1 MAFNNSSVSNPEA
14 DVMLKWISK
23 TRRLAA
29 LMLALGLLVGCS
41 REVLY
46 NKLDEQQANEV
57 VAALLNNG
65 IDADKRPADRGDGW
79 QVVLDRH
86 DMPAAVA
93 VLRDAGLPHQSTDN
107 ISQMF
112 KKDGFVS
119 SPLEDKQRFIY
130 AREQQ
135 LGHTLRQFDGVVDAY
150 VYLSIPDKSPI
161 DDKPPSGSASVV
173 IIARPNAGIES
184 RAPDIKAAV
193 MNGTEGLTD
202 PSRVT
207 VQFFQRTPTEVS
219 PSAVGSGVLAD
230 GLRGDLASLVLISFA
245 VLVLLLAGVL
255 LWRNRGALLGDRPR
269 SLTRSSVP
277 RER

>member
-1 MAFNNSSVSNPEA
+1 MRKFSTF
-14 DVMLKWISK
+14 W
-23 TRRLAA
+23 RGAA
-29 LMLALGLLVGCS
+29 LVLALGLLAGCS

-65 IDADKRPADRGDGW
+65 IDADKRAADRGDGW
-79 QVVLDRH
+79 QVVLDRR

-93 VLRDAGLPHQSTDN
+93 VLRDQGLPHQSIDN
-107 ISQMF
+107 IGQVF

-135 LGHTLRQFDGVVDAY
+135 LDHTLRQFDGVVDAY
-150 VYLSIPDKSPI
+150 VYLSIPDKNPI
-161 DDKPPSGSASVV
+161 DDKPVSGSASVV
-173 IIARPNAGIES
+173 IITRPNAGIEG

-202 PSRVT
+202 ASRVT
-207 VQFFQRTPTEVS
+207 VQFFQRA
-219 PSAVGSGVLAD
+219 PSELPQAASSSGL
-230 GLRGDLASLVLISFA
+230 LRSDVASLAMVGLA
-245 VLVLLLAGVL
+245 VLVLLLAGLL
-255 LWRNRGALLGDRPR
+255 LWRNRGALLGGRARP
-269 SLTRSSVP
+269 LVRSSMP
-277 RER
+277 HER

>member
-1 MAFNNSSVSNPEA
+1 
-14 DVMLKWISK
+14 MLK
-23 TRRLAA
+23 RRVDKVWRIAA

-65 IDADKRPADRGDGW
+65 IDADKRAVDRGDGW

-150 VYLSIPDKSPI
+150 VYLSIPDKSPL
-161 DDKPPSGSASVV
+161 DDKPASGSASVV
-173 IIARPNAGIES
+173 IIARPNAGIEG

-193 MNGTEGLTD
+193 MNGTDGLTD

-207 VQFFQRTPTEVS
+207 VQFFQRAPTELP
-219 PSAVGSGVLAD
+219 PSAASTGV
-230 GLRGDLASLVLISFA
+230 LRGDMTSFA
-245 VLVLLLAGVL
+245 LIGFAILVLLLACAL
-255 LWRNRGALLGDRPR
+255 LWRNRGALLGNRPR
-269 SLTRSSVP
+269 SLVRSSVP
-277 RER
+277 HER

>member
-1 MAFNNSSVSNPEA
+1 MPKRTIHTYWRMAV
-14 DVMLKWISK
+14 
-23 TRRLAA
+23 

-65 IDADKRPADRGDGW
+65 INADKRQAERGDGW
-79 QVVLDRH
+79 QVVLDRR

-93 VLRDAGLPHQSTDN
+93 VLRDQGLPHQSIDN
-107 ISQMF
+107 ISQIF

-119 SPLEDKQRFIY
+119 SPQEDKQRFIY

-150 VYLSIPDKSPI
+150 VYLSLPDKNPI

-173 IIARPNAGIES
+173 IITRPNAGIES

-207 VQFFQRTPTEVS
+207 VQFFQRTPTELPTGAVS
-219 PSAVGSGVLAD
+219 SGFVRSDVMSLAMM
-230 GLRGDLASLVLISFA
+230 GAA
-245 VLVLLLAGVL
+245 VLVLLLAIVL
-255 LWRNRGALLGDRPR
+255 LWRNRGALLSGRARP
-269 SLTRSSVP
+269 LVRSSVSH
-277 RER
+277 ER

>member
-1 MAFNNSSVSNPEA
+1 MPMPMIHRVWRVAV
-14 DVMLKWISK
+14 
-23 TRRLAA
+23 

-65 IDADKRPADRGDGW
+65 IDADKRAAERGDGW
-79 QVVLDRH
+79 QVVLDRR

-93 VLRDAGLPHQSTDN
+93 VLRDEGLPHQSIDN
-107 ISQMF
+107 ISQVF

-119 SPLEDKQRFIY
+119 SPQEDKQRFIY

-135 LGHTLRQFDGVVDAY
+135 LNHTLRQFDGVVDAY

-173 IIARPNAGIES
+173 IITRPNAGIES

-193 MNGTEGLTD
+193 MNGTDGLTD

-207 VQFFQRTPTEVS
+207 VQFFQRTPTGV
-219 PSAVGSGVLAD
+219 PASAVTSNGYLRSDVTSLAMV
-230 GLRGDLASLVLISFA
+230 GCA

-255 LWRNRGALLGDRPR
+255 LWRNRGALMGGRPR
-269 SLTRSSVP
+269 SLSRSGVSH
-277 RER
+277 ER

>member
-1 MAFNNSSVSNPEA
+1 MRKRSIGK
-14 DVMLKWISK
+14 LC
-23 TRRLAA
+23 RLAV
-29 LMLALGLLVGCS
+29 LAMMLGLLAGCS

-46 NKLDEQQANEV
+46 TKLDEQQANEV

-65 IDADKRPADRGDGW
+65 IDADKRPAERGEGW

-86 DMPAAVA
+86 DMPAAMA
-93 VLRDAGLPHQSTDN
+93 ALREAGLPHQSVDN
-107 ISQMF
+107 IGQIF
-112 KKDGFVS
+112 KKDGLVS
-119 SPLEDKQRFIY
+119 SPMEDKQRFIY
-130 AREQQ
+130 AREQL
-135 LGHTLRQFDGVVDAY
+135 LGNTLRQFDGVVDAY

-207 VQFFQRTPTEVS
+207 VQFFQRTPAEM
-219 PSAVGSGVLAD
+219 PAASAARSGVLA
-230 GLRGDLASLVLISFA
+230 GGMRGDTASMVMIGFA
-245 VLVLLLAGVL
+245 VLAALLAAIV
-255 LWRNRGALLGDRPR
+255 LWRNRHALVRSQPRPLAR
-269 SLTRSSVP
+269 
-277 RER
+277 REVRGER

>member
-1 MAFNNSSVSNPEA
+1 
-14 DVMLKWISK
+14 MLKLPW
-23 TRRLAA
+23 RMAA
-29 LMLALGLLVGCS
+29 LMLALGLLAGCS

-65 IDADKRPADRGDGW
+65 IDADKRAAERGEGW
-79 QVVLDRH
+79 QVVLDRR

-93 VLRDAGLPHQSTDN
+93 ILRDQGLPHQSIDN
-107 ISQMF
+107 VSQIF

-130 AREQQ
+130 AREQE

-193 MNGTEGLTD
+193 MNGTDGLTD

-207 VQFFQRTPTEVS
+207 VQFFQRAPTEL
-219 PSAVGSGVLAD
+219 PPGAATSGFSRNDLTSLALT
-230 GLRGDLASLVLISFA
+230 GFA

-255 LWRNRGALLGDRPR
+255 LWRNRGALMGGRPR
-269 SLTRSSVP
+269 SLARSGVP
-277 RER
+277 HER

>member
-1 MAFNNSSVSNPEA
+1 M
-14 DVMLKWISK
+14 
-23 TRRLAA
+23 AA
-29 LMLALGLLVGCS
+29 LMLALGLLAGCS

-57 VAALLNNG
+57 VAALLNNN
-65 IDADKRPADRGDGW
+65 IDADKRQAERGEGW
-79 QVVLDRH
+79 QVVLDRR

-93 VLRDAGLPHQSTDN
+93 VLRDEGLPHQSTDN
-107 ISQMF
+107 ISQIY

-119 SPLEDKQRFIY
+119 SPQEDKQRFIY

-173 IIARPNAGIES
+173 IITRPNAGIEG

-193 MNGTEGLTD
+193 MNGTDGLTD

-207 VQFFQRTPTEVS
+207 VQFFQRAPTEL
-219 PSAVGSGVLAD
+219 PQAAASGGFARSDVTSLAML
-230 GLRGDLASLVLISFA
+230 GTAG
-245 VLVLLLAGVL
+245 LVLLLAIVL
-255 LWRNRGALLGDRPR
+255 LWRNRGALLGGR
-269 SLTRSSVP
+269 SRTLTRTSMSH
-277 RER
+277 ER

>member
-1 MAFNNSSVSNPEA
+1 MQRPTIRNIWRV
-14 DVMLKWISK
+14 
-23 TRRLAA
+23 AA

-65 IDADKRPADRGDGW
+65 IDADKRPAERGDGW

-93 VLRDAGLPHQSTDN
+93 VLRDEGLPHQSIDS
-107 ISQMF
+107 ISQIF

-119 SPLEDKQRFIY
+119 SPQEDKQRFIY

-135 LGHTLRQFDGVVDAY
+135 LGNTLRQFDGVVDAY

-173 IIARPNAGIES
+173 IITRPNAGIEG
-184 RAPDIKAAV
+184 RTPDIKAAV
-193 MNGTEGLTD
+193 MNGTDGLTD
-202 PSRVT
+202 PSRIT
-207 VQFFQRTPTEVS
+207 VQFFQRAPTGVS
-219 PSAVGSGVLAD
+219 PGAVTSTGF
-230 GLRGDLASLVLISFA
+230 LRSDMTSRAMMGCA

-255 LWRNRGALLGDRPR
+255 LWRNRGALLGGRPR
-269 SLTRSSVP
+269 SLTRSGVP
-277 RER
+277 HER

>member
-1 MAFNNSSVSNPEA
+1 MP
-14 DVMLKWISK
+14 KWTTQK
-23 TRRLAA
+23 AGRVVA
-29 LMLALGLLVGCS
+29 LMFALGLLAGCS

-57 VAALLNNG
+57 IAALLNNG
-65 IDADKRPADRGDGW
+65 IDADKRAAERGEGW

-93 VLRDAGLPHQSTDN
+93 VLRDQGLPHQSIDS
-107 ISQMF
+107 IGQVF

-161 DDKPPSGSASVV
+161 EDKPPSGSASVV
-173 IIARPNAGIES
+173 VITRPNAGIEG
-184 RAPDIKAAV
+184 RAPDIKSAV

-202 PSRVT
+202 ASRVT
-207 VQFFQRTPTEVS
+207 VQFFQRAPTELPQAAANSSLLRSDVTS
-219 PSAVGSGVLAD
+219 LAMI
-230 GLRGDLASLVLISFA
+230 GLAA
-245 VLVLLLAGVL
+245 LVLLLAGVL
-255 LWRNRGALLGDRPR
+255 LWRNRGAFMGGRPR
-269 SLTRSSVP
+269 SLARSGVP
-277 RER
+277 HER

>member
-1 MAFNNSSVSNPEA
+1 MPKRTIHTCWRIAVL
-14 DVMLKWISK
+14 V
-23 TRRLAA
+23 
-29 LMLALGLLVGCS
+29 LALGLLAGCS

-65 IDADKRPADRGDGW
+65 INADKRQGERGNGW
-79 QVVLDRH
+79 QVVLDRR

-93 VLRDAGLPHQSTDN
+93 VLRDQGLPHQSIDN
-107 ISQMF
+107 ISQIF

-119 SPLEDKQRFIY
+119 SPQEDKQRFIY

-150 VYLSIPDKSPI
+150 VYLSIPDKNPI

-173 IIARPNAGIES
+173 IITRPNAGIES

-207 VQFFQRTPTEVS
+207 VQFFQRTPTEV
-219 PSAVGSGVLAD
+219 PMGAVSSGFVHSDVMSLAMM
-230 GLRGDLASLVLISFA
+230 GAA
-245 VLVLLLAGVL
+245 VLVLLLAIVL
-255 LWRNRGALLGDRPR
+255 LWRNRGALLSGRPR
-269 SLTRSSVP
+269 PLVRSSVSH
-277 RER
+277 ER

>member
-1 MAFNNSSVSNPEA
+1 MIKRFATFA
-14 DVMLKWISK
+14 L
-23 TRRLAA
+23 RLAA
-29 LMLALGLLVGCS
+29 LACVLGLLAGCS
-41 REVLY
+41 RDVLY
-46 NKLDEQQANEV
+46 AKLDEQQANDV
-57 VAALLNNG
+57 VAALINAG
-65 IDADKRPADRGDGW
+65 IDAQKEPGERGEGW
-79 QVVLDRH
+79 RVSLDRR

-93 VLRDAGLPHQSTDN
+93 VLRDAGLPHQGIAN
-107 ISQMF
+107 IAQIY

-135 LGHTLRQFDGVVDAY
+135 LGNTLRQFDGVVDAY

-193 MNGTEGLTD
+193 MTGTEGLTD

-207 VQFFQRTPTEVS
+207 VQFFQRTPSEV
-219 PSAVGSGVLAD
+219 PVQPARSGVM
-230 GLRGDLASLVLISFA
+230 RGDVASILLIGLAALA
-245 VLVLLLAGVL
+245 VLLAGLL
-255 LWRNRGALLGDRPR
+255 LWRNRGALMGHPSRGVMR
-269 SLTRSSVP
+269 
-277 RER
+277 REAAGER

>member
-1 MAFNNSSVSNPEA
+1 MP
-14 DVMLKWISK
+14 KWTIEK
-23 TRRLAA
+23 RWRVAA

-57 VAALLNNG
+57 VAALLNHS
-65 IDADKRPADRGDGW
+65 IDADKRPTERGDGW

-93 VLRDAGLPHQSTDN
+93 VLRDAGLPHQSIDN
-107 ISQMF
+107 ISQIF

-193 MNGTEGLTD
+193 MNGTDGLTD

-207 VQFFQRTPTEVS
+207 VQFFQRSPTEL
-219 PSAVGSGVLAD
+219 PAGAVTTGV
-230 GLRGDLASLVLISFA
+230 LRGDMTSLALIGFA
-245 VLVLLLAGVL
+245 VLVLLLACAL
-255 LWRNRGALLGDRPR
+255 LWRNRGALLGSRPR
-269 SLTRSSVP
+269 SLARSSVSH
-277 RER
+277 ER

>member
-1 MAFNNSSVSNPEA
+1 MPKRMFYKAC
-14 DVMLKWISK
+14 
-23 TRRLAA
+23 RLAA
-29 LMLALGLLVGCS
+29 LVLALGLLVGCS

-57 VAALLNNG
+57 IAALLNNG
-65 IDADKRPADRGDGW
+65 IDADKRPAERGDGW

-93 VLRDAGLPHQSTDN
+93 VLRDQGLPHQSIDN
-107 ISQMF
+107 IGQVF

-161 DDKPPSGSASVV
+161 DDKPPGGSASVV
-173 IIARPNAGIES
+173 IITRPNAGIEG

-202 PSRVT
+202 ASRVT
-207 VQFFQRTPTEVS
+207 VQFFQRTPTELPQAAS
-219 PSAVGSGVLAD
+219 NTGLLRSELTSLAMI
-230 GLRGDLASLVLISFA
+230 GLA
-245 VLVLLLAGVL
+245 VLVLLLAGVV
-255 LWRNRGALLGDRPR
+255 LWRNRGALLGGRPR
-269 SLTRSSVP
+269 SLARSGVSH
-277 RER
+277 ER

>member
-1 MAFNNSSVSNPEA
+1 MTIGKVWR
-14 DVMLKWISK
+14 V
-23 TRRLAA
+23 AA
-29 LMLALGLLVGCS
+29 LMLALGLLAGCS

-65 IDADKRPADRGDGW
+65 IDADKRAGERGEGW
-79 QVVLDRH
+79 QVVLDRR

-93 VLRDAGLPHQSTDN
+93 ILRDEGLPHQSIDN
-107 ISQMF
+107 ISQIF

-119 SPLEDKQRFIY
+119 SPQEDKQRFIY

-173 IIARPNAGIES
+173 VITRPNAGIEG

-193 MNGTEGLTD
+193 MNGTDGLTD

-207 VQFFQRTPTEVS
+207 VQFFQRAPAEVPAAATNAS
-219 PSAVGSGVLAD
+219 FPRRDLTSLAMM
-230 GLRGDLASLVLISFA
+230 GFA
-245 VLVLLLAGVL
+245 VLVLLLACVL
-255 LWRNRGALLGDRPR
+255 LWRNRGALLGGRPR
-269 SLTRSSVP
+269 TLVRSSVP
-277 RER
+277 HER

>member
-1 MAFNNSSVSNPEA
+1 MTIGKVWR
-14 DVMLKWISK
+14 V
-23 TRRLAA
+23 AA
-29 LMLALGLLVGCS
+29 LMLALGLLAGCS

-65 IDADKRPADRGDGW
+65 IDADKRAGERGEGW
-79 QVVLDRH
+79 QVVLDRR

-93 VLRDAGLPHQSTDN
+93 ILRDEGLPHQSIDN
-107 ISQMF
+107 ISQIF

-119 SPLEDKQRFIY
+119 SPQEDKQRFIY

-150 VYLSIPDKSPI
+150 VYLSMPDKSPI

-173 IIARPNAGIES
+173 VITRPNAGIEG

-207 VQFFQRTPTEVS
+207 VQFFQRAPAEVPAAATTAS
-219 PSAVGSGVLAD
+219 FPRRDLTSLAMM
-230 GLRGDLASLVLISFA
+230 GFA
-245 VLVLLLAGVL
+245 VLVLLLACVL
-255 LWRNRGALLGDRPR
+255 LWRNRSALLGGRPR
-269 SLTRSSVP
+269 TLVRSSMP
-277 RER
+277 HER